1 MANVVVIY
9 NTVTG
14 FSRTFG
20 EWIAEEL
27 GAELVPC
34 AESKRLDLPSYDLI
48 IYGAGVRMS
57 AMRGFSDFRK
67 QLKAAGL
74 EDSGKV
80 IVWASG
86 GTPQTPERD
95 WKVPASTFTK
105 EELAKSRYPFFYFE
119 GGVRYE
125 GLNPVEYRLLKIFSK
140 RVQKYRHRGEWA
152 AAVADEIVE
161 GYDHS
166 SREATAPLVAKA
178 REILGEA

>member
-74 EDSGKV
+74 EDSGEGYRV
-80 IVWASG
+80 GQWRHPTDSRARLEGSCEHLHQG
-86 GTPQTPERD
+86 GTG
-95 WKVPASTFTK
+95 
-105 EELAKSRYPFFYFE
+105 EEPL
-119 GGVRYE
+119 
-125 GLNPVEYRLLKIFSK
+125 PVLL
-140 RVQKYRHRGEWA
+140 
-152 AAVADEIVE
+152 
-161 GYDHS
+161 
-166 SREATAPLVAKA
+166 L
-178 REILGEA
+178 

>member
-74 EDSGKV
+74 KDSGKV

-152 AAVADEIVE
+152 AAVADEIAQ

-166 SREATAPLVAKA
+166 SRDAIAPLIVKA
-178 REILGEA
+178 HEILGAA